1 MVKLI
6 IFVKKKRTSLNFYL
20 YDHLITVM
28 PVILNVFEFS
38 GVTFSGGKKSALI
51 EEFNSDSLASS
62 YFFTK
67 DIGG

>member
-1 MVKLI
+1 M
-6 IFVKKKRTSLNFYL
+6 KKKRTSLNFYL

-38 GVTFSGGKKSALI
+38 WVTFSGGKKSALI